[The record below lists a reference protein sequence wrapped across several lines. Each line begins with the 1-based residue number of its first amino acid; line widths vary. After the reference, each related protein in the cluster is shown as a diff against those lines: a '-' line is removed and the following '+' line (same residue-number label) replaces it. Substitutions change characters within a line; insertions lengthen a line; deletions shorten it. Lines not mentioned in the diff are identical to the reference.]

1 MKPSRELLLLI
12 AFDSA
17 HPHAVPG
24 GGGSGPAEPFDGLP
38 ATAVFHSAFADPAP
52 PPGEPERESLDTR
65 VLCVWDD

>member
-1 MKPSRELLLLI
+1 MRSAQSPSCSSLL
-12 AFDSA
+12 A
-17 HPHAVPG
+17 
-24 GGGSGPAEPFDGLP
+24 GSGPAEPFDGLP